1 MLSAHYIAPV
11 FLSEA
16 FQLTLIYVTAE
27 REHKDDDEKE
37 VLFGDQGAK
46 RQWQKAAKTITT
58 QQQVSRM

>member
-1 MLSAHYIAPV
+1 M
-11 FLSEA
+11 
-16 FQLTLIYVTAE
+16 YVTAE

-37 VLFGDQGAK
+37 VMFGDQGAK